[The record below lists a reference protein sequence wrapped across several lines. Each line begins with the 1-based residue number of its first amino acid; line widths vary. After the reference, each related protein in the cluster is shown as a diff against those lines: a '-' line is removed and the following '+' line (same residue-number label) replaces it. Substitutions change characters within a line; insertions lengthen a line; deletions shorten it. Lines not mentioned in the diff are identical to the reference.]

1 MTTKP
6 WGALQKQNEVF
17 TALATTAPEVSEG
30 KRFKSDHKRAMGRL
44 ASMEG
49 PTPASSGC
57 EPVRARGDAAE
68 STTERDRSPRRQ
80 GGPGEEADASE
91 PRVVQEHSTTTAQH
105 PAPTIVKLV
114 AAAACAPTA
123 EGSAVAA
130 FRVEGA
136 WAIDATVVAAVGI
149 AILLLVLSTLWW
161 RVRAQARLPPSSGCE
176 PVRAGGGVTTQEDS
190 PAAPTPPTAVP
201 APMAAARYREP
212 RGVVCTTCGRRGQ
225 HETLPFEQCYTC
237 GEAPACH
244 HGRCCPQA
252 TAVPGTI
259 QNWTVQV
266 TRAMA
271 GRGWPAYRPGQVR
284 QMKAVARR
292 LQIRCPGC
300 SGAEYSTTGSNQF
313 YLRLKCARCE
323 TLLANPRVPRSL
335 G

>member
-1 MTTKP
+1 MHRQGSP
-6 WGALQKQNEVF
+6 LE
-17 TALATTAPEVSEG
+17 
-30 KRFKSDHKRAMGRL
+30 R
-44 ASMEG
+44 
-49 PTPASSGC
+49 
-57 EPVRARGDAAE
+57 VRAR
-68 STTERDRSPRRQ
+68 
-80 GGPGEEADASE
+80 AS
-91 PRVVQEHSTTTAQH
+91 
-105 PAPTIVKLV
+105 
-114 AAAACAPTA
+114 
-123 EGSAVAA
+123 
-130 FRVEGA
+130 
-136 WAIDATVVAAVGI
+136 
-149 AILLLVLSTLWW
+149 
-161 RVRAQARLPPSSGCE
+161 
-176 PVRAGGGVTTQEDS
+176 GGGVTTQEDS

-201 APMAAARYREP
+201 APMAAVRYREP

-300 SGAEYSTTGSNQF
+300 SGGRVQHDGVEPVLPPLEVRP
-313 YLRLKCARCE
+313 LRDTACE
-323 TLLANPRVPRSL
+323 PTCPAFDGMRAGNAAPPVSRRRTW
-335 G
+335 